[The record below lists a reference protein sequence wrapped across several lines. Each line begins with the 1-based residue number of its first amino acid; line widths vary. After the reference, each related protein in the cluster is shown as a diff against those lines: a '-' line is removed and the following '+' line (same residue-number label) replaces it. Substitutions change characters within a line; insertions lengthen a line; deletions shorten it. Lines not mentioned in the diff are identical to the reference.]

1 MNNAIDKYL
10 ELARKYYA
18 KNLDKDERDEA
29 LEDWKNY
36 EQAMEVIFPKE
47 TEILENIVTLVCLYK
62 NDVIIKALE
71 LILDVDNCPLLKSR

>member
-29 LEDWKNY
+29 LEDWKYY
-36 EQAMEVIFPKE
+36 EQAMEVVFPKE
-47 TEILENIVTLVCLYK
+47 TEILESIVTLVCLYK

-71 LILDVDNCPLLKSR
+71 LILDEE